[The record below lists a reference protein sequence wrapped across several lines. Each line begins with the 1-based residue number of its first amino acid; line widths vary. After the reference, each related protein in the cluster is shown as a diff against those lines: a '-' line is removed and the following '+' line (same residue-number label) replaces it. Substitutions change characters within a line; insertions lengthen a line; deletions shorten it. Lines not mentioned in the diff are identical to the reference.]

1 MGLMP
6 RIFVAQSALDRWM
19 SAGGASLEADLM
31 KLSAVPGVNFYINPG
46 VHFVSLDGGGTDP
59 YDIIGSVKTS
69 HELAQLGGDHYDASV
84 IIGDSAYSVRP
95 GFVGTPIGPDGTEA
109 SLDGGTWGAVLAAI
123 EAQGYS

>member
-1 MGLMP
+1 MP
-6 RIFVAQSALDRWM
+6 RIFVAQTALDRWM

-31 KLSAVPGVNFYINPG
+31 KFHAAPGVSFYINPG
-46 VHFVSLDGGGTDP
+46 VYFVSLDGGGADP

-84 IIGDSAYSVRP
+84 IIGESAYSVRP
-95 GFVGTPIGPDGTEA
+95 GFVGTPIGNDGTEA
-109 SLDGGTWGAVLAAI
+109 RLDGSAWGSVLRAI